1 MPPWICPRYSGV
13 AGLMEHFLCITFSF
27 SLNKSGIPV
36 MLLWHPG
43 VQGSSGNRP
52 KEIHGPRER
61 WPRRGTRVMGGVL
74 KPRLRRES
82 KGMDVFSPEGQA
94 QGDTTAVFRHLKGCH
109 GEEGQSLLCGLKGSN
124 RDQPVEVT
132 TRRFQ
137 GGIDRIPSAEA
148 AREGPLGR

>member
-1 MPPWICPRYSGV
+1 MPQVLWSGWPNGTLSMHYVFFFFKQKWDPSYVVMAPRCAGQLWKPAKRNPWAQGEV
-13 AGLMEHFLCITFSF
+13 AKEGY
-27 SLNKSGIPV
+27 
-36 MLLWHPG
+36 
-43 VQGSSGNRP
+43 QGD
-52 KEIHGPRER
+52 
-61 WPRRGTRVMGGVL
+61 GGVL

>member
-1 MPPWICPRYSGV
+1 MS
-13 AGLMEHFLCITFSF
+13 
-27 SLNKSGIPV
+27 
-36 MLLWHPG
+36 LWHPG
-43 VQGSSGNRP
+43 VQGSSGKPAKRNP
-52 KEIHGPRER
+52 WAQGEVAKEGYQ
-61 WPRRGTRVMGGVL
+61 GDGGVL
-74 KPRLRRES
+74 KPHLRRES

-94 QGDTTAVFRHLKGCH
+94 QGDTRAVFRHLKGCH

-132 TRRFQ
+132 TGRFQ